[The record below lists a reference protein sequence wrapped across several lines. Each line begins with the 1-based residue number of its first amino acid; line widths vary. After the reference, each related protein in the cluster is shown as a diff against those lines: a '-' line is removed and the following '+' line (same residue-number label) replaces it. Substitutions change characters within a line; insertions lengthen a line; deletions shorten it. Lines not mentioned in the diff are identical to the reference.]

1 MATLNSFMSEIFSI
15 PSEKVKDFINNN
27 NDSIILD
34 VRTEEEWNMVGKPD
48 GEALNVK
55 TLFISLLIGSDRQRN
70 ENFTKDFNKKK
81 ISKKNNI
88 LIICRSG
95 VRSMA
100 AAELLQQQG
109 YKNLINISDG
119 FEGNPATG
127 EGWKKSNLPCK

>member
-1 MATLNSFMSEIFSI
+1 MATLSNFMSEIFSI

-27 NDSIILD
+27 NDSVILD

-119 FEGNPATG
+119 FEGNPVTG

>member
-1 MATLNSFMSEIFSI
+1 MSEIFSI

-27 NDSIILD
+27 NDSVILD

-55 TLFISLLIGSDRQRN
+55 TLFISLLIGPDRQRN
-70 ENFTKDFNKKK
+70 ENFTKDFNEKK

-100 AAELLQQQG
+100 AAKLLTTTRL
-109 YKNLINISDG
+109 YKFNKYFRWFRG
-119 FEGNPATG
+119 
-127 EGWKKSNLPCK
+127 KSCNGRGLEKI

>member
-1 MATLNSFMSEIFSI
+1 MSEIFSI

-27 NDSIILD
+27 NDSVILD

-48 GEALNVK
+48 GEALNAK
-55 TLFISLLIGSDRQRN
+55 TIFISFLVGPDRQRN
-70 ENFTKDFNKKK
+70 ENFTKDFNEKK

-100 AAELLQQQG
+100 AAKLLQQQG
-109 YKNLINISDG
+109 YTNLINISDG
-119 FEGNPATG
+119 FEGNPTAG
-127 EGWKKSNLPCK
+127 EGWKKSRLPCK

>member
-1 MATLNSFMSEIFSI
+1 MSEIFNI
-15 PSEKVKDFINNN
+15 PSKKVKDFLNNN
-27 NDSIILD
+27 SNSIVLD
-34 VRTEEEWNMVGKPD
+34 VRTEEEWNSVGKPD
-48 GEALNVK
+48 AESLNSK
-55 TLFISLLIGSDRQRN
+55 TLFISLLLGPDRQKN
-70 ENFTKDFNKKK
+70 ENFVKDFIDKKV
-81 ISKKNNI
+81 SKKDYV

-100 AAELLQQQG
+100 AAKLLQQQG

>member
-1 MATLNSFMSEIFSI
+1 MSEIFNM
-15 PSEKVKDFINNN
+15 PSEKIKDFL
-27 NDSIILD
+27 NDNSNSVVLD
-34 VRTEEEWNMVGKPD
+34 VRTEEEWNNVGKPD
-48 GEALNVK
+48 AESLNSK
-55 TLFISLLIGSDRQRN
+55 TLFISILMGPDRQKN
-70 ENFTKDFNKKK
+70 ENFVQEFLDKKV
-81 ISKKNNI
+81 SKEDNV

-100 AAELLQQQG
+100 AAKLLEQQG

>member
-1 MATLNSFMSEIFSI
+1 MSEIFNM
-15 PSEKVKDFINNN
+15 PSEKIEDFL
-27 NDSIILD
+27 NDNSNSVVLD
-34 VRTEEEWNMVGKPD
+34 VRTEEEWNNVGKPD
-48 GEALNVK
+48 AESLNSK
-55 TLFISLLIGSDRQRN
+55 TLFISILVGPDRQKN
-70 ENFTKDFNKKK
+70 ENFVQEFLDKKV
-81 ISKKNNI
+81 SKKDNV

-100 AAELLQQQG
+100 AAKLLEQQG

>member
-1 MATLNSFMSEIFSI
+1 MSEIFNI
-15 PSEKVKDFINNN
+15 PSKKVKDFLNNN
-27 NDSIILD
+27 LNSIVLD
-34 VRTEEEWNMVGKPD
+34 VRTEEEWNSVGKPD
-48 GEALNVK
+48 AESLNSK
-55 TLFISLLIGSDRQRN
+55 TLFISLLLGPDRQKN
-70 ENFTKDFNKKK
+70 ENFIKDFIDKKV
-81 ISKKNNI
+81 SKKDNV

-100 AAELLQQQG
+100 AAKLLQQQG

>member
-1 MATLNSFMSEIFSI
+1 MSEIFNM
-15 PSEKVKDFINNN
+15 PSEKIKDFL
-27 NDSIILD
+27 NDNSNSVVLD
-34 VRTEEEWNMVGKPD
+34 VRTEEEWNYVGKPD
-48 GEALNVK
+48 AESLNSK
-55 TLFISLLIGSDRQRN
+55 TLFISILVGPDRQKN
-70 ENFTKDFNKKK
+70 ENFVQEFLDKKV
-81 ISKKNNI
+81 SKKDNV

-100 AAELLQQQG
+100 AAKLLEQQG